1 MKSTVT
7 RWAIALAITIFVPI
21 SSSVFAQGSGR
32 WFEGTAPTGEE
43 VRVYIDSIPPLK
55 YPRRAL
61 RMRSEGFVLL
71 NFDVNEEGE
80 MVDLRVAEAEPR
92 LVFDKSAMQYF
103 ERMKLI
109 PPSLNGQTVYVS
121 DISFRLAFQLPK

>member
-1 MKSTVT
+1 MKSN
-7 RWAIALAITIFVPI
+7 IARRALGLAIIIFVSI

-43 VRVYIDSIPPLK
+43 VRVYIEAIPPLK

-92 LVFDKSAMQYF
+92 LVFDKAALQYF

-109 PPSLNGQTVYVS
+109 PPSLNGQPVYVS
-121 DISFRLAFQLPK
+121 DISFRLAFALPE